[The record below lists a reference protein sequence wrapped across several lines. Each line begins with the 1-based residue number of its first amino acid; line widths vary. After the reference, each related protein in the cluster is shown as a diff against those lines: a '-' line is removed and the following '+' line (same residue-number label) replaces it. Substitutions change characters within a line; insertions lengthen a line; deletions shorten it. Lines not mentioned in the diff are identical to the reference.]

1 MKIKNNHIL
10 LICVLALALICFL
23 SVDKPIHF
31 QHQQAIR
38 EYAVKERLLK
48 IRTAEERYRKATGAY
63 TGDFTLLVKR
73 GLLADS
79 LQYIPYSGGKRFS
92 LTASTQI
99 MKSGKQI
106 PLMECDANYEDY
118 LHGLDQNSIDN
129 LIQEANESGRYPGLR
144 IGDINTPN
152 YNAGNWE

>member
-48 IRTAEERYRKATGAY
+48 IRTAEERYKKATGAY

-118 LHGLDQNSIDN
+118 LQGLDPNSIAN
-129 LIQEANESGRYPGLR
+129 LIQEANESGRFPGLR

-152 YNAGNWE
+152 NNAGNWE